1 MAVNFNGGFKIGG
14 EVHHHAL
21 DTKQIQFLLELIAST
36 NFTGKDVQ
44 IIFEI
49 AYLLQKEY
57 KIVSE
62 KEQKTA

>member
-1 MAVNFNGGFKIGG
+1 MAIKFNGGFKIGG
-14 EVHHHAL
+14 QVHHHPL
-21 DTKQIQFLLELIAST
+21 DTKQLQFILELFAST

-57 KIVSE
+57 KLVLE